1 MWGFYCDIESNQ
13 VISEPFIFDPI
24 MFDPIMECILIEE
37 PATPSTL
44 YYAGIVLMTLSL
56 IPVNLLFR

>member
-1 MWGFYCDIESNQ
+1 MWGLYCDIESNQ
-13 VISEPFIFDPI
+13 VIAEPFIFEPDTI
-24 MFDPIMECILIEE
+24 CITIEDS
-37 PATPSTL
+37 ATSNTL

>member
-1 MWGFYCDIESNQ
+1 MWGLYCDIESNQ
-13 VISEPFIFDPI
+13 ILLEPFIFEPI
-24 MFDPIMECILIEE
+24 RPPTIDVEE
-37 PATPSTL
+37 SSNTL

>member
-13 VISEPFIFDPI
+13 VISEPFIFEPHMIYLEDPPTSNTI
-24 MFDPIMECILIEE
+24 
-37 PATPSTL
+37 

-56 IPVNLLFR
+56 IPVHLLFR

>member
-1 MWGFYCDIESNQ
+1 MWGLYCDIESNQ
-13 VISEPFIFDPI
+13 VISEPFIFEPNVR
-24 MFDPIMECILIEE
+24 CLTIEE
-37 PATPSTL
+37 ESSNTL

>member
-13 VISEPFIFDPI
+13 VMPEPFIFEP
-24 MFDPIMECILIEE
+24 PPPLVEE
-37 PATPSTL
+37 SSSTL
-44 YYAGIVLMTLSL
+44 YYAGIILMTLSL

>member
-1 MWGFYCDIESNQ
+1 MWGLYCDIESNQ
-13 VISEPFIFDPI
+13 VISEPFIFEPD
-24 MFDPIMECILIEE
+24 MRCLTIEE
-37 PATPSTL
+37 EPTTSNTL

>member
-13 VISEPFIFDPI
+13 VISDPFIFDPH
-24 MFDPIMECILIEE
+24 MNMLCITMEE
-37 PATPSTL
+37 PATSNTL

>member
-13 VISEPFIFDPI
+13 VISEPFIFEPQMI
-24 MFDPIMECILIEE
+24 YLEE
-37 PATPSTL
+37 LPTSNTM
-44 YYAGIVLMTLSL
+44 YYAGIVLMILSL